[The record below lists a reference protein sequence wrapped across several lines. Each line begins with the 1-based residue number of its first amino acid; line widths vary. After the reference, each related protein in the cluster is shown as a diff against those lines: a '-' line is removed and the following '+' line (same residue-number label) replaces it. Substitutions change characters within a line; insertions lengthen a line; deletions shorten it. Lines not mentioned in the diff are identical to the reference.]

1 MKVLRVVLV
10 LLVALAIAS
19 PVLAQ
24 EKKKGKRGAPK
35 PAFDPMARLLEG
47 LNLTDEQKEKV
58 AEVNKEFAPKLAE
71 LAKKRMGLLTEE
83 QKKARADAEKAAKEA
98 GKSREE
104 IAKAAREAVTLTP
117 EQKQQMTEIAKEERE
132 LFNQR
137 VEKIKAIL
145 TDEQKEQLQK
155 RLDEAKKGGK
165 KKRN

>member
-10 LLVALAIAS
+10 LLVALAIAC

-24 EKKKGKRGAPK
+24 EKKKGKKGAPK
-35 PAFDPMARLLEG
+35 PGFDPTARLLEG
-47 LNLTDEQKEKV
+47 LNLTDEQRAKV
-58 AEVNKEFAPKLAE
+58 AEINKEFAPKVAE
-71 LAKKRMGLLTEE
+71 LAKKRLEVLTED

-104 IAKAAREAVTLTP
+104 VAKAAREAVTLTP
-117 EQKQQMTEIAKEERE
+117 DQKQNMSEIAKEERE

-137 VEKIKAIL
+137 IEKIKAVL
-145 TDEQKEQLQK
+145 NDDQKEQLQK